1 MKNRLDQMTP
11 GYLSGD
17 PSAAAA
23 IYSVMQ
29 QKLLLIAYHY
39 CRNRESSQ
47 DIVQDVFEKLVGLTL
62 ERRNEYF
69 GTEDGNIEAWLYV
82 AVRHKAM
89 DHQKIKANRERI
101 DVSVRLI
108 YRQDTLNI
116 AFDKLSS
123 DELVRMLDLL
133 QPRQRE
139 ILHLHIIGYRN
150 EEIAEKLGITYNTVK
165 NNIYE
170 ARLRLRKLW
179 AVFME

>member
-1 MKNRLDQMTP
+1 
-11 GYLSGD
+11 
-17 PSAAAA
+17 
-23 IYSVMQ
+23 
-29 QKLLLIAYHY
+29 
-39 CRNRESSQ
+39 
-47 DIVQDVFEKLVGLTL
+47 
-62 ERRNEYF
+62 
-69 GTEDGNIEAWLYV
+69 
-82 AVRHKAM
+82 M